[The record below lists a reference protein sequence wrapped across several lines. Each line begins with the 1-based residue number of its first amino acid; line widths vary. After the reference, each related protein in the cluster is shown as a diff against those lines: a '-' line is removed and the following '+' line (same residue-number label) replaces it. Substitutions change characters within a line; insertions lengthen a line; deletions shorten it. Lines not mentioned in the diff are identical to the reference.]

1 MGAATDATVGTV
13 KAIALGDP
21 ADLAPWR
28 HRWDDVARRS
38 GALACQSSAWLG
50 AWWSVLE
57 PAAEVTL
64 LVHDAPGEGL
74 DAPSGLWALG
84 SMRRRLHRRVPIS
97 LPYVGVAG
105 AGLGAADHMGPLSPS
120 VAVGARLLAAAM
132 DVAADRPLVLSNMAS
147 RHHPVASGL
156 PGAVLVERTPC
167 PGIDLRAV
175 AATSELWRP
184 SRRGDIRRCERRM
197 REAGLERRW
206 VRLDASNLHELDALQ
221 RLHRQ
226 LWSWRGQRGLLDDRR
241 KRFLAALAVGLDEP
255 DGAWI
260 QLVEGAHGPIAAMLA
275 LRFGSTMC
283 SYATGWDP
291 DHRRL
296 GLGVLL
302 EAGGIELALAQGLDR
317 YDFLRG
323 TEPHKFALGGVSDV
337 DATYCIP
344 RGWAGPLL
352 LRRDRMAARR
362 SAVADLVDAGGHPR

>member
-1 MGAATDATVGTV
+1 MGVATDATVGTV
-13 KAIALGDP
+13 RAIALGDP
-21 ADLAPWR
+21 AALGPWR
-28 HRWDDVARRS
+28 TRWDDVARRS
-38 GALACQSSAWLG
+38 GALACQSSAWLT

-64 LVHDAPGEGL
+64 LVHYEPGEGL
-74 DAPSGLWALG
+74 QAPSGLWALG
-84 SMRRRLHRRVPIS
+84 AMRRRLHRRVPIS

-105 AGLGAADHMGPLSPS
+105 AGLGAADHMGPLSTS
-120 VAVGARLLAAAM
+120 AGVGASLLAAAM
-132 DVAADRPLVLSNMAS
+132 DVAGDRPLVLSNLAS
-147 RHHPVASGL
+147 RHHPAAAGL
-156 PGAVLVERTPC
+156 TGAVLVERTPC
-167 PGIDLRAV
+167 PGVDLRS
-175 AATSELWRP
+175 AATTAELWRP

-197 REAGLERRW
+197 REAGFERRW
-206 VRLDASNLHELDALQ
+206 VRLGDSNLHELDELQ
-221 RLHRQ
+221 RLHRR
-226 LWSWRGQRGLLDDRR
+226 LWTWRGQQGLLDDRR
-241 KRFLAALAVGLDEP
+241 KRFLAAVAAGLDEP
-255 DGAWI
+255 DGAWL
-260 QLVEGAHGPIAAMLA
+260 QLIEGSGGPIAAMLA

-291 DHRRL
+291 THRRL

-337 DATYCIP
+337 DSTYCVP

-362 SAVADLVDAGGHPR
+362 SAAADMVAAGGPPR